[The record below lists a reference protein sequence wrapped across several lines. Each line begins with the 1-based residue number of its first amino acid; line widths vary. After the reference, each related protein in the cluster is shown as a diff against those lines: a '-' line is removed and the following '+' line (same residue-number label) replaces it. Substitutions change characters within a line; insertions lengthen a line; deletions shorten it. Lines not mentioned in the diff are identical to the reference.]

1 MTRTW
6 RIAGLVA
13 LALAVAGCAAPATE
27 VTILYTNDL
36 HLRLSRLE
44 SIAALVAAERAR
56 SSGVLLLDAGDTWQ
70 DYRIPLFAVWGAGR
84 MVEWMNET
92 GYDAMALGNHDFYW
106 GYRGLAA
113 QIEAAEF
120 PVLCA
125 NFTSVDGA
133 APPFATSA
141 RLEVGGIEV
150 LVLGLLTEEYFPYAG
165 YPGLVPTSAVDA
177 VRAEIAAHGD
187 GADLVICLGHVPI
200 ADARTIASAVPAI
213 DVFLTGHS
221 HEETPSPVR
230 AGETLIVQSGAFG
243 RNLGRLVLDVD
254 PASGTHRVLTNELLA
269 TERAPADV
277 GRGLVRLL
285 EVVAL
290 LASVLWVVLS

>member
-1 MTRTW
+1 MTRAR
-6 RIAGLVA
+6 RIVGLVA

-36 HLRLSRLE
+36 HVRLSRLE

-113 QIEAAEF
+113 RIEAAEF

-141 RLEVGGIEV
+141 RLEVGGIDT
-150 LVLGLLTEEYFPYAG
+150 LVVGLLTEEYFPYAG
-165 YPGLVPTSAVDA
+165 YPWLVPTSTVDA

-200 ADARTIASAVPAI
+200 ADAREIVSSVPTV

-221 HEETPSPVR
+221 HEETTSPVR
-230 AGETLIVQSGAFG
+230 VGETLIVQSGAFG

-269 TERAPADV
+269 TERASADI

>member
-1 MTRTW
+1 MTRTQS
-6 RIAGLVA
+6 IAGLVA
-13 LALAVAGCAAPATE
+13 LALAVAGCAAAATE

-56 SSGVLLLDAGDTWQ
+56 SSGVLLLDAGDAWQ
-70 DYRIPLFAVWGAGR
+70 DYRVPLFAVWGARR

-92 GYDAMALGNHDFYW
+92 GYDAMALGNHDLYW

-133 APPFATSA
+133 APPFTTSA
-141 RLEVGGIEV
+141 RLEVGGIDT
-150 LVLGLLTEEYFPYAG
+150 LVVGLLTEEYFPYAG
-165 YPGLVPTSAVDA
+165 YPWLVPTSAVDA
-177 VRAEIAAHGD
+177 VRAEIAAHGY
-187 GADLVICLGHVPI
+187 GADLVICVGHVPI
-200 ADARTIASAVPAI
+200 ADAREIVSSVPAV

-230 AGETLIVQSGAFG
+230 VGDTLIVQSGAFG
-243 RNLGRLVLDVD
+243 RRVGRLVLDVD
-254 PASGTHRVLTNELLA
+254 PDAGEHRFVSNELLP
-269 TERAPADV
+269 TEKAPADI

-285 EVVAL
+285 EVLAL
-290 LASVLWVVLS
+290 LAGVLWVALS